1 VIHILKQRLDI
12 QKFHAAFIF
21 AFLLLACPGLLTAQN
36 QTDPYVV
43 KEYPDGTKVKLRWS
57 QVSSRPDSGIGRGG
71 IPSIRAMA
79 PGDESLPEE
88 EAPTPANA
96 PAKVPPPPAGSPNVK
111 VIKIY
116 PDGTQLIV
124 PWSDLGKSLDQGEKH
139 GGPPKIVPYDPRG
152 AGASAPQPAVSGG
165 RLGPAVTSVEYPS
178 AKKPMAGAS
187 SASRASVK
195 PRPSKA
201 MVETETA
208 GTSMSGGFPST
219 FSRSMGPSLQYGQAF
234 QDYGPSTLRGD
245 PLPKSVKP
253 ARIYGL
259 PSGGEEEITANLI
272 GIAFLGKQAEVN
284 PKGMPDVSGV
294 TNSVPGLPGE
304 AAKEIAAPYFGKR
317 VTMQDLDA
325 ICRQIMSYFEEIQ
338 QPVVT
343 AVVPEQEIRG
353 GVVQI
358 LVVKGQMG
366 KVRVEG
372 NRYFQTQNLKD
383 NIQLQPGDDLD
394 LGVLTDNIGWMNSN
408 PFRQVDPSLTPGD
421 QPGQT
426 DVVLNVKDRLPIR
439 PFVSYDNF
447 GIQSLGYNRF
457 STGVSLCDI
466 WTGFD
471 QQLNYQF
478 LSSGD
483 FNSLISNSGAYVMA
497 LPWQHNLT
505 IFGAYSK
512 ANPDSIG
519 SFSQNG
525 YFWQTSMRYNIPLP
539 TLSALEGLDFRH
551 QTYFGYDFKASDTN
565 IFFLGAE
572 LPTTNNGLVG
582 LYNIS
587 QFTLGYTFNLV
598 DPIGSTSF
606 ETVLFGSPGGMT
618 SNNTTSAFQNIDG
631 GADAQYIYGKFSIN
645 RLFRLPGDA
654 AILLSGQ
661 IQQADSNL
669 MPSESFGIGG
679 YDTVRGYDQR
689 SANGDNAYLGNIE
702 IRTPP
707 ISFWQIAGAGE
718 AVDQFIF
725 LVFLDYGQ
733 VLQYSPDT
741 TTSQNWHLMSV
752 GPGLRYNIGPYF
764 NVRFDWGFQLQQAP
778 PGTTGGVGGP
788 AGNSQAVISATLA
801 Y

>member
-1 VIHILKQRLDI
+1 MIHILKREYHLPG
-12 QKFHAAFIF
+12 ARTALMF
-21 AFLLLACPGLLTAQN
+21 AFVFQSLAGVLTAQN
-36 QTDPYVV
+36 QADPYVV
-43 KEYPDGTKVKLRWS
+43 KEYPDGSKVKLRWS

-96 PAKVPPPPAGSPNVK
+96 PAKVPPPPAGSPDVK
-111 VIKIY
+111 VMKIY

-152 AGASAPQPAVSGG
+152 AGVPASQPAVSGG

-178 AKKPMAGAS
+178 AKKPMAGTS
-187 SASRASVK
+187 SATRASVK

-208 GTSMSGGFPST
+208 GSSLSGGFPST

-245 PLPKSVKP
+245 PLPKSVRP
-253 ARIYGL
+253 PRVYGL

-272 GIAFLGKQAEVN
+272 GIAFLGKQSEVS
-284 PKGMPDVSGV
+284 PRGMPDVSGV
-294 TNSVPGLPGE
+294 RNSVPGLPPE
-304 AAKEIAAPYFGKR
+304 QAKEIAAPYFGKR
-317 VTMQDLDA
+317 ITMQDLDA
-325 ICRQIMSYFEEIQ
+325 ICRQIMAYFEDIQ

-372 NRYFQTQNLKD
+372 NRYFQTENLKD
-383 NIQLQPGDDLD
+383 DIQLQPGDDLD

-483 FNSLISNSGAYVMA
+483 FNSLVSNSGAYVMA
-497 LPWQHNLT
+497 LPWQHNLS

-512 ANPDSIG
+512 ANPDPIN

-733 VLQYSPDT
+733 VLQYSSDT

-788 AGNSQAVISATLA
+788 AGSSQAVVSATLA